1 MKLRVCRMP
10 CLSSL
15 GKNGVA
21 PSAPNA
27 STKMAARRL
36 ATGSCRDLIPKG
48 NLRRIQVI
56 HCQWK
61 HMEAHGS
68 TCYSS
73 YMQVT
78 SSDIKITWTR
88 RCLAIRLAEGQLSSL
103 RRVRSNI
110 TRDKDIKSSNRILA
124 SCNGKE
130 KER

>member
-1 MKLRVCRMP
+1 MP

-15 GKNGVA
+15 GKKGVA

-27 STKMAARRL
+27 STKIAALRL
-36 ATGSCRDLIPKG
+36 VMGSCRDLIPKG
-48 NLRRIQVI
+48 ESKENTSDTLL
-56 HCQWK
+56 K
-61 HMEAHGS
+61 EAHGS
-68 TCYSS
+68 TCYCS

-78 SSDIKITWTR
+78 SSDIKTTWMR

-110 TRDKDIKSSNRILA
+110 THDKDIKSSNRILA

>member
-1 MKLRVCRMP
+1 MKLRAIVQSP

-36 ATGSCRDLIPKG
+36 AKGSGDWIPKVRESENTSDTLFMAG
-48 NLRRIQVI
+48 
-56 HCQWK
+56 HECK
-61 HMEAHGS
+61 
-68 TCYSS
+68 CYYS

-78 SSDIKITWTR
+78 SSDIQTSWMS
-88 RCLAIRLAEGQLSSL
+88 CLAIRLAEGQLSSL
-103 RRVRSNI
+103 RRGHNI
-110 TRDKDIKSSNRILA
+110 ARCDKDIKSSNRILA